1 MSRRLRLLLCVALL
15 CAAGVSKAHPL
26 GNDTVN
32 RAAQLEVDG
41 DRLRIDYR
49 LDLAEVPTLLAAQRA
64 DQDGDGE
71 VSATE
76 WQRDAEAWAR
86 ALPAQLTL
94 EVDGAP
100 AKLTAGPPRWSL
112 VAGAAGLSQLRLAV
126 ELVTVDAWRGEHRL
140 VYSDGARPDEPGWR
154 EIWAEARRG
163 AALVQGDVARR
174 DRSAGLTRFPT
185 TAAAWPR
192 DTRATLLARF
202 VPTAATERMNTTSP
216 APGPAVDTRAVR
228 GPAAMFGL
236 GVHHIATGWDHLVF
250 LLGLTLLA
258 RRGRDLLAVVTAF
271 TVAHSLTLGL
281 AAADLVRPPAAWVEP
296 AIALSVAWVGVLCL
310 LGRRGHGLPLAFGF
324 GLVHGF
330 GFAGALADS
339 FAGATLGGHGWL
351 LSLAAF
357 NLGIEAFQLLLLA
370 ALAPLLAWGSRRAGA
385 LVARRCAAHGV
396 LWSGVGWLVARLAGA

>member
-1 MSRRLRLLLCVALL
+1 MSRRLRVLTCGVLL
-15 CAAGVSKAHPL
+15 CASGATVAHPL

-32 RAAQLEVDG
+32 RAAHLAVDA
-41 DRLRIDYR
+41 DRLRVDYQ
-49 LDLAEVPTLLAAQRA
+49 LDLAEIPTLLAAQRA

-71 VSATE
+71 VHATE
-76 WQRDAEAWAR
+76 WQRHAEAWAE
-86 ALPAQLTL
+86 ALPAQVML
-94 EVDGAP
+94 EVDGSP
-100 AKLTAGPPRWSL
+100 ATLEAGAPRWSL
-112 VAGAAGLSQLRLAV
+112 VAGAAGLTQLRLAV

-140 VYSDGARPDEPGWR
+140 VYTDRARADEPGWR
-154 EIWAEARRG
+154 EIWAESRG
-163 AALVQGDVARR
+163 GAELVQSDVARR

-185 TAAAWPR
+185 TMGVWPR
-192 DTRATLLARF
+192 DTRATLVARF
-202 VPTAATERMNTTSP
+202 VPTAAAARMNATSP
-216 APGPAVDTRAVR
+216 APGTATDARAVR

-250 LLGLTLLA
+250 LLGLMLLA

-281 AAADLVRPPAAWVEP
+281 AVAGLVRPPAVWVEP
-296 AIALSVAWVGVLCL
+296 AIALSVAWVGALSL

-330 GFAGALADS
+330 GFAGALAES
-339 FAGATLGGHGWL
+339 FGGATLGGHGWW

-370 ALAPLLAWGSRRAGA
+370 VLAPALALSSRRAGA

-396 LWSGVGWLVARLAGA
+396 LWSGVGWLVARLAGV